1 TLGQG
6 GCSHA
11 SAARCS
17 GTAAQSARTL
27 ADDSGSL
34 RRGQTSLSTN
44 VRAAKRKPG
53 TNRSN
58 SEGYRQ
64 AFGHPLTQ
72 NVRHP
77 LTLGS
82 PEQLVRERRLRFSYE
97 AFGFVH
103 DRSPSAPISNCS
115 TSALNSWRA
124 RRKREATVPR
134 GIPSI
139 SAISGL
145 DSPSNSKRTNTLTS
159 VVSILLSTRSI
170 N

>member
-1 TLGQG
+1 MFHRGAQPSSSRERTHRERALDPHRSSSPRKTLGQG

-77 LTLGS
+77 FTLGS

-97 AFGFVH
+97 AFGFV
-103 DRSPSAPISNCS
+103 
-115 TSALNSWRA
+115 
-124 RRKREATVPR
+124 
-134 GIPSI
+134 
-139 SAISGL
+139 
-145 DSPSNSKRTNTLTS
+145 
-159 VVSILLSTRSI
+159 
-170 N
+170 